1 MFANGHSVGNGNSI
15 SDLIFIIGQRVK
27 LSDTYLI
34 AAIRFEEMLSES
46 SSSSNEE
53 NSRSGPLKGLLVVD
67 ISRVLSGP
75 YAAMLLGD
83 MGARVIKVER
93 PGTGDDTR
101 SWGPPFVGPEGA
113 QESTYFLSA
122 NRNKESIVLDFHVA
136 EDLNLLK
143 DLVKR
148 ADVLVENFRIG
159 VLDRLG
165 ISHGVLR
172 ELNPRLVI
180 LSITGFGHIGDE
192 KDRPGY
198 DQIVQGEAGLMS
210 ITGPDKNT
218 PTKVGVPIADLLSGI
233 FGALGVVS
241 ALVERSNTGSG
252 QVVGTSL
259 LASAVAVHAFQGT
272 RWLVAGEVP
281 EAEGNLHPTVSPYGT
296 FRCSDGILQ
305 LAVGNDSLWHK
316 FAPLVQID
324 PSDERFSNNS
334 GRVINRHLLAEMI
347 ERQFSQGTVEEW
359 VAKISAAGVPTG
371 EVRSLDKVY
380 QNPQVIAEN
389 LIIETLH
396 STLGSIKLPGDPMQ
410 FEDGRNVH
418 SAPPTLGQHSQAIRD
433 WLLGSDPD
441 SFDSK
446 DEKRF

>member
-1 MFANGHSVGNGNSI
+1 MGKRPDTSVME
-15 SDLIFIIGQRVK
+15 
-27 LSDTYLI
+27 T
-34 AAIRFEEMLSES
+34 IRFEGMLSELS
-46 SSSSNEE
+46 SLSDEE

-83 MGARVIKVER
+83 MGAQVIKVER

-101 SWGPPFVGPEGA
+101 SWGPPFVGPKDG

-122 NRNKESIVLDFHVA
+122 NRNKESIVLDFHVE
-136 EDLNLLK
+136 EDLNVLK
-143 DLVKR
+143 ELVKR

-165 ISHGVLR
+165 IGHDTLR

-180 LSITGFGHIGDE
+180 LSITGFGHIGEE
-192 KDRPGY
+192 KTRPGY

-210 ITGPDKNT
+210 FTGPDKNT
-218 PTKVGVPIADLLSGI
+218 PTKVGIPIADLLSGI

-241 ALVERSNTGSG
+241 AIVERSNTGRG

-296 FRCSDGILQ
+296 FKCSNGILQ
-305 LAVGNDSLWHK
+305 LAVGNDSLWYK

-324 PSDERFSNNS
+324 PSDERFSTNS
-334 GRVINRHLLAEMI
+334 GRVVNRRLLAKMI
-347 ERQFSQGTVEEW
+347 EEAFSQGTVEEW
-359 VAKISAAGVPTG
+359 VAKISAVGVPTG

-396 STLGSIKLPGDPMQ
+396 STLGSIKLPGNPLQ
-410 FEDGRNVH
+410 FEHGRMAH
-418 SAPPTLGQHSQAIRD
+418 SAPPVLGQHSQAIRD
-433 WLLGSDPD
+433 WLFGLGHEHSED
-441 SFDSK
+441 K
-446 DEKRF
+446 VEE